1 MSNTE
6 QSKTDVRQI
15 SRSCFADWEAK
26 QLHNWSL
33 QENRRLSNTEQ
44 LVDKCQ
50 QDHKPDTD
58 HPCTDGGTGQFGVV
72 MVVDDCSNLG
82 IRAVRGEQRDFELGL
97 LNNFAVFLWL
107 LGNGTIFK
115 ELLQAPER
123 SRGEVWI
130 MLVSLEKL
138 RSDLSGVR
146 S

>member
-1 MSNTE
+1 
-6 QSKTDVRQI
+6 
-15 SRSCFADWEAK
+15 
-26 QLHNWSL
+26 
-33 QENRRLSNTEQ
+33 
-44 LVDKCQ
+44 
-50 QDHKPDTD
+50 
-58 HPCTDGGTGQFGVV
+58 
-72 MVVDDCSNLG
+72 MVVDNCSNLG